1 MIFKESN
8 KTDFY
13 IYDKDVVSRTLA
25 VFSTAKNDGIV
36 DESILQE
43 YIDFVYPSW
52 SKEQVEDFKQVY
64 ETMNATLDLLVPLL
78 HSKKTEEDFYKQ
90 FDGAQI
96 LPQIYKSKFE
106 AYLRNFDFINAENLK
121 VSIRKN
127 RFAHWLSSQNLRKEV
142 FAFEKNKK
150 GDLLT
155 IEYFI
160 TNKLYDPD
168 FGLFKDEH
176 SGR

>member
-1 MIFKESN
+1 L
-8 KTDFY
+8 Y
-13 IYDKDVVSRTLA
+13 IYDKEVISRTLE
-25 VFSTAKNDGIV
+25 VFSKAENDGIV

-52 SKEQVEDFKQVY
+52 SNEQEKDFNLVY
-64 ETMNATLDLLVPLL
+64 ETMKSTLDLLVPLI
-78 HSKKTEEDFYKQ
+78 HSKKTEEDFYRQ
-90 FDGAQI
+90 FDGAKI

-106 AYLRNFDFINAENLK
+106 EYLKNFDFINAENLK
-121 VSIRKN
+121 VSIKKN
-127 RFAHWLSSQNLRKEV
+127 RFAQWLSSKNLRKEV

-160 TNKLYDPD
+160 TNKLYDSNL
-168 FGLFKDEH
+168 GLFKDEH
-176 SGR
+176 SDWQDDNMF

>member
-1 MIFKESN
+1 MN
-8 KTDFY
+8 
-13 IYDKDVVSRTLA
+13 L
-25 VFSTAKNDGIV
+25 
-36 DESILQE
+36 ILQE

-52 SKEQVEDFKQVY
+52 SKEQAVDFKQVY
-64 ETMNATLDLLVPLL
+64 ETMNSTLDLLVPLL

-90 FDGAQI
+90 FDGAKI

-106 AYLRNFDFINAENLK
+106 EYLRNFDFINAENLK
-121 VSIRKN
+121 VSIKKN
-127 RFAHWLSSQNLRKEV
+127 RFRQWLSSQNLRKEV

-160 TNKLYDPD
+160 TNKFYDPYL
-168 FGLFKDEH
+168 GLLKNEELAWEDDNMF
-176 SGR
+176 